1 MGLVERHSRTSDL
14 THWRGAIP
22 VNYVYTTGRA
32 GEAFFKAL
40 GEGQLLATECRACR
54 VTYLPPRIYCER
66 CFARLEDGYT
76 KVPAQGTV
84 HTFTA
89 CHKRLDGTHADSPIL
104 VAVIR
109 IDQTDGDRTDLGAVP
124 ASPGR
129 SHRWNEFGSG
139 EQSSVSLST
148 TDERWV
154 GCQVA
159 APGGPGCLADRRPR
173 MGGMWGVVCGSTCCV
188 EGTVAAH

>member
-109 IDQTDGDRTDLGAVP
+109 IDQTDGGLVHYLGEVDPDAVYVGMP
-124 ASPGR
+124 VQAKFKPKKERVGSILDIAYFKPR
-129 SHRWNEFGSG
+129 SK
-139 EQSSVSLST
+139 V
-148 TDERWV
+148 
-154 GCQVA
+154 
-159 APGGPGCLADRRPR
+159 
-173 MGGMWGVVCGSTCCV
+173 
-188 EGTVAAH
+188 